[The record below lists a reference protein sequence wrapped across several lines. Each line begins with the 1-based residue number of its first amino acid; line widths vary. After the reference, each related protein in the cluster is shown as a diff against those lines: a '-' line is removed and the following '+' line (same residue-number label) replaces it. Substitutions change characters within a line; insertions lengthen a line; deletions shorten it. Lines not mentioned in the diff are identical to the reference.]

1 MGYKRKI
8 LHLTFQD
15 EPELEFYIR
24 SVSVRRAL
32 RLMRLA
38 GEMGADGKSEEQ
50 SQKDVEELFGAFA
63 ERVVSWTLVEDEPD
77 EDGNEVPVPVSLE
90 SLMDWD
96 FSDALPWVLA
106 WIQRATSIAVPTTA
120 PAQQETPA
128 GAPIEASIPMA
139 SPSGM

>member
-8 LHLTFQD
+8 LHLTFED

-24 SVSVRRAL
+24 SISVKRAL

-38 GEMGADGKSEEQ
+38 GEMDDSKPEEQ
-50 SQKDVEELFGAFA
+50 SQKDIEELFGAFA

-77 EDGNEVPVPVSLE
+77 ENGNEVPIPVSADSLLE
-90 SLMDWD
+90 WD
-96 FSDALPWVLA
+96 FNDALPWVLA
-106 WIQRATSIAVPTTA
+106 WIQRATSVSVPTTA
-120 PAQQETPA
+120 PAPAETG
-128 GAPIEASIPMA
+128 GASIEASIPMA